1 TTNTEKDTATTY
13 NTLSQQEKEAG
24 WTLLFD
30 GKSTEKWRGSSQ
42 DSFPEAG
49 WVIRDGTLTVVETNG
64 RQEGG
69 AGDIITKKKYS
80 EFELALDFKLSQGGN
95 SGIKYYALEDVYQ
108 EGATLGL

>member
-1 TTNTEKDTATTY
+1 MERMDYWHGNKTSISKMLGVVLLALTVFACSNKKDQSKQVGSTTNTEKDTATTY

-49 WVIRDGTLTVVETNG
+49 WVIRDGTLT
-64 RQEGG
+64 
-69 AGDIITKKKYS
+69 
-80 EFELALDFKLSQGGN
+80 
-95 SGIKYYALEDVYQ
+95 
-108 EGATLGL
+108 